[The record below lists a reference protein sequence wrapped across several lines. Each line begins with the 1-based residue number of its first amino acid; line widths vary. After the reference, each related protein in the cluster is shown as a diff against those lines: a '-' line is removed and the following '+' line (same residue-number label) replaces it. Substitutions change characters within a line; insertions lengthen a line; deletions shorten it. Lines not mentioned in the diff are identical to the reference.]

1 MAKKQQMP
9 TKSKVLRAPIESG
22 SMSDVILHFLYM
34 YSRTNVY
41 QSPTSRDLWEMN
53 SAKYKKMD
61 NLEKALARLLKMG
74 LIKSSG
80 SNKHQKY
87 YITEDG
93 IECIY
98 RLAMLRSRKDAV
110 LKSSAGRKGT
120 DIQYGY
126 GLE

>member
-1 MAKKQQMP
+1 MP

-98 RLAMLRSRKDAV
+98 RLAMLRSRKDAAS
-110 LKSSAGRKGT
+110 KSSAGRKGT

>member
-98 RLAMLRSRKDAV
+98 RLAMLRSRKDAA